1 AQLQSFST
9 VARTGS
15 VKAAAVELGVSEP
28 AVSGAVAALRR
39 ELGDEL
45 FVRRGGRLVLTRG
58 GTRLAA
64 AAAEVLGLVE
74 QARRQVREA
83 RGDGVML
90 RVASTGVV
98 AEYAASP
105 LLDAFT
111 RRQPALEVAE
121 AVEPPG
127 ALAELLRDRR
137 ADVTLGPAL
146 TGAGI

>member
-1 AQLQSFST
+1 FVPTVTNVDPPPGTGKGCGGVRSGRGPPGAAEACRVAAPPHPEVGTLAGSGAARVYDRSAVTFAQLQSFST

-64 AAAEVLGLVE
+64 VAAEVLGL
-74 QARRQVREA
+74 
-83 RGDGVML
+83 
-90 RVASTGVV
+90 
-98 AEYAASP
+98 
-105 LLDAFT
+105 
-111 RRQPALEVAE
+111 
-121 AVEPPG
+121 
-127 ALAELLRDRR
+127 
-137 ADVTLGPAL
+137 
-146 TGAGI
+146 